1 MPSRSKTKSAPSKVG
16 YRNPPVQAQFKKGQS
31 GNPAGR
37 SRRPRSLTEA
47 LLEDFLASWERHG
60 VSVLERVAKR
70 DPAAFIT
77 AAVALVPITAPLP
90 LPSPASRSKRAPA
103 PGRRPARRARHGH
116 HGPRPGPRGPRGRLQ
131 PSSRRSWKAVVSC
144 SVSLASRWT
153 PHTTSSPDS
162 PASSPPFSVA
172 RPSWPRSSCSPFSNP
187 AAALRHA
194 RALRA

>member
-70 DPAAFIT
+70 DPAARTTRTSRAGSTTTVTSIGSNCSRPCTGSMPMSF
-77 AAVALVPITAPLP
+77 AGRVASTSAC
-90 LPSPASRSKRAPA
+90 A
-103 PGRRPARRARHGH
+103 GRRKGRASGWL
-116 HGPRPGPRGPRGRLQ
+116 GF
-131 PSSRRSWKAVVSC
+131 VVP
-144 SVSLASRWT
+144 VQI
-153 PHTTSSPDS
+153 SSPTGLYVMATAEHREPCESRGSRTVLGARGGAIPPRDS
-162 PASSPPFSVA
+162 TCVTSVTMSKGDA
-172 RPSWPRSSCSPFSNP
+172 QLYER
-187 AAALRHA
+187 
-194 RALRA
+194 

>member
-1 MPSRSKTKSAPSKVG
+1 MIAASPMTSNSATGCTSCHTCPRCSDEQWVWVPITGICAERLDIHLGSRMSNSHSQLDGRDDPRHRVELCRRGNPCLHAAKRHLPPPRSA
-16 YRNPPVQAQFKKGQS
+16 RNPPVQAQFKKGQS

-90 LPSPASRSKRAPA
+90 LPSPASRSNRAPA
-103 PGRRPARRARHGH
+103 PGRRPARRAA
-116 HGPRPGPRGPRGRLQ
+116 GR
-131 PSSRRSWKAVVSC
+131 
-144 SVSLASRWT
+144 
-153 PHTTSSPDS
+153 
-162 PASSPPFSVA
+162 
-172 RPSWPRSSCSPFSNP
+172 
-187 AAALRHA
+187 
-194 RALRA
+194 

>member
-16 YRNPPVQAQFKKGQS
+16 YRNPPVQTQFKKGQS

-103 PGRRPARRARHGH
+103 PGRRPARRAA
-116 HGPRPGPRGPRGRLQ
+116 GR
-131 PSSRRSWKAVVSC
+131 
-144 SVSLASRWT
+144 
-153 PHTTSSPDS
+153 
-162 PASSPPFSVA
+162 
-172 RPSWPRSSCSPFSNP
+172 
-187 AAALRHA
+187 
-194 RALRA
+194 

>member
-77 AAVALVPITAPLP
+77 AAVALVRLSPHPFPSPLP
-90 LPSPASRSKRAPA
+90 PPA
-103 PGRRPARRARHGH
+103 PRGRRPQAAARH
-116 HGPRPGPRGPRGRLQ
+116 
-131 PSSRRSWKAVVSC
+131 
-144 SVSLASRWT
+144 
-153 PHTTSSPDS
+153 
-162 PASSPPFSVA
+162 VA
-172 RPSWPRSSCSPFSNP
+172 RPAGNHRRRREARSLVALGQPRERAGAMRRPGLSTSRPGTCSYG
-187 AAALRHA
+187 LQ
-194 RALRA
+194 

>member
-90 LPSPASRSKRAPA
+90 SPASRSKRAPA
-103 PGRRPARRARHGH
+103 PGRRLARRAA
-116 HGPRPGPRGPRGRLQ
+116 GR
-131 PSSRRSWKAVVSC
+131 
-144 SVSLASRWT
+144 
-153 PHTTSSPDS
+153 
-162 PASSPPFSVA
+162 
-172 RPSWPRSSCSPFSNP
+172 
-187 AAALRHA
+187 
-194 RALRA
+194 

>member
-37 SRRPRSLTEA
+37 SRRPRF
-47 LLEDFLASWERHG
+47 LEDFLASWERHG

-90 LPSPASRSKRAPA
+90 LPSPSRSKRAPA
-103 PGRRPARRARHGH
+103 PGRRPARRAA
-116 HGPRPGPRGPRGRLQ
+116 GR
-131 PSSRRSWKAVVSC
+131 
-144 SVSLASRWT
+144 
-153 PHTTSSPDS
+153 
-162 PASSPPFSVA
+162 
-172 RPSWPRSSCSPFSNP
+172 
-187 AAALRHA
+187 
-194 RALRA
+194 